1 MPRISMAVL
10 MEAEAGVGWGGH
22 AGISLARDQVL
33 AEAGEAL
40 GTEQPRTDL
49 SQWG

>member
-1 MPRISMAVL
+1 MEVL
-10 MEAEAGVGWGGH
+10 MEAEAGLGCGGH

-33 AEAGEAL
+33 AEAEEAL
-40 GTEQPRTDL
+40 GTEQPCTDL